1 MVSIDVM
8 GGSTEIG
15 GNKIFVEHKG
25 TRILLDFGMS
35 FSQNSKYFS
44 EFLNPRK
51 CTALTDYLEMGLLP
65 DVKGIYR
72 GDYLKHMGRPP
83 EKRGIDALFL
93 SHAHADHAQYIHFL
107 RFDIPIYCTKA
118 TNIILQC
125 LEKTGTG
132 TTSDLT
138 TACETFVFYENE
150 KGNLSRVTK
159 KNSEYVHERD
169 YHIMEPG
176 KRVRV
181 GSLEIEM
188 FPVDH
193 SLPGACGF
201 IIYSDE
207 GNIVYTGDIRFHGY
221 NRESSE
227 RFVEMAA
234 KCSPKW
240 LLCEGTRID
249 SNEIDSE
256 QSVKDEIGRI
266 IASSKE
272 LVFVEH
278 PVRDLDRVKSIF
290 DAAKTNGR
298 EFVVGLKL
306 AYLIEAM
313 GNLSPFSIDDVK
325 ILVPKKSW
333 GLLCKTGIEKSLV
346 ERDYFQWERD
356 FLFRSNSI
364 TSEELRNNPQKYIVS
379 INLWGINQLIDLQPH
394 NAVWI
399 KSSCEPFS
407 DDMDLDE
414 ERKKNW
420 LEHFGIQLFSAHAS
434 GHASGNEIRNMIDR
448 IAPQHLIPI
457 HTERPDMFP
466 QRPVL

>member
-1 MVSIDVM
+1 
-8 GGSTEIG
+8 
-15 GNKIFVEHKG
+15 
-25 TRILLDFGMS
+25 
-35 FSQNSKYFS
+35 
-44 EFLNPRK
+44 
-51 CTALTDYLEMGLLP
+51 
-65 DVKGIYR
+65 
-72 GDYLKHMGRPP
+72 
-83 EKRGIDALFL
+83 
-93 SHAHADHAQYIHFL
+93 
-107 RFDIPIYCTKA
+107 
-118 TNIILQC
+118 
-125 LEKTGTG
+125 
-132 TTSDLT
+132 
-138 TACETFVFYENE
+138 
-150 KGNLSRVTK
+150 
-159 KNSEYVHERD
+159 
-169 YHIMEPG
+169 
-176 KRVRV
+176 
-181 GSLEIEM
+181 
-188 FPVDH
+188 
-193 SLPGACGF
+193 
-201 IIYSDE
+201 
-207 GNIVYTGDIRFHGY
+207 
-221 NRESSE
+221 
-227 RFVEMAA
+227 MAA

-266 IASSKE
+266 ISSSKE